1 MIEKVRASTPVL
13 KRIEQKKLIERKRGK
28 IINITSKTGH
38 SVQITQGFENK
49 KYIYLPYKKVT
60 AGNVAD
66 FIDNIQD

>member
-1 MIEKVRASTPVL
+1 MKENG
-13 KRIEQKKLIERKRGK
+13 EK

-60 AGNVAD
+60 AGNVTD